1 MNKFNEIFFY
11 KVKELIS
18 FCKKKRFQL
27 TDLRKKGKKII
38 DSCCEKLRKKCN
50 IIPTRHKQICVI

>member
-18 FCKKKRFQL
+18 FCKKKKRFQL
-27 TDLRKKGKKII
+27 KDLRKKGRKII
-38 DSCCEKLRKKCN
+38 DSCCEK
-50 IIPTRHKQICVI
+50 